1 MSTPRRGD
9 LLIPSLLVIF
19 DALAIEAAFV
29 LAYWL
34 RFQTAVFAPFGFQET
49 GSPPFSGYLT
59 GSLFVIAAW
68 VVLFNA
74 RKMYGARRN
83 VNLSDELINV
93 VKVVSLGMLI
103 VMSAAFFYRDLSY
116 SRVVFGLLWVFASSG
131 IFFGRALV
139 RALERRLYRRG
150 RHLQRA
156 IIVGNDDLAEQ
167 VYTRLHHHPSFGFQ
181 IAGYFSD
188 APADTSRRLSHST
201 YLGTVAETPGYIRAH
216 GIDLAFIALRSS
228 DHPRL
233 FDLISE
239 CEGMNIEFMMVP
251 DLLDVL
257 TSQVRVRDL
266 EGIPFLRL
274 KGIPL
279 TTWGRIT
286 KRVFDVA
293 VSLVILV
300 TLSPLLLLVALA
312 VRLDSRGP
320 ILFRQ
325 KRVGIDGRE
334 FTMYKFRSMV
344 LGAEQF
350 DEEAGL
356 GIRNDPRR
364 TPVGRFTRRFS
375 LDELPQF
382 WNVLRGDM
390 SLVGPRPE
398 RAHVV
403 RGLVGTV
410 PKYLDRHRVKTGLT
424 GWAQVNGLRGD
435 TSIEERTKYDIYYV
449 ENWSLGFD
457 IKILLRTVRAA
468 LFAPEP
474 NIQ

>member
-1 MSTPRRGD
+1 MSTPRHGD
-9 LLIPSLLVIF
+9 LLIPSLLVLC
-19 DALAIEAAFV
+19 DALAIEAAFL

-34 RFQTAVFAPFGFQET
+34 RFRTVFFAPFGFQEM

-59 GSLFVIAAW
+59 GSLVVVVAW
-68 VVLFNA
+68 IVLFNA

-83 VNLSDELINV
+83 VNISDELINV

-103 VMSAAFFYRDLSY
+103 VMSAAFFYRDFSY
-116 SRVVFGLLWVFASSG
+116 SRVVFGLVWGFASSG
-131 IFFGRALV
+131 IFLGRALV
-139 RALERRLYRRG
+139 RALERRLYRHG
-150 RHLQRA
+150 RHLQQA
-156 IIVGNDDLAEQ
+156 IIVGNEDLAEQ
-167 VYTRLHHHPSFGFQ
+167 VYTRLHRHPSFGFQ
-181 IAGYFSD
+181 IVGYFAD
-188 APADTSRRLSHST
+188 APADTSRRLSQAA
-201 YLGTVAETPGYIRAH
+201 YLGTVAGTPGYIRSQ

-293 VSLVILV
+293 VSTIILV
-300 TLSPLLLLVALA
+300 TLSPLLLLIEVA

-320 ILFRQ
+320 IIFRQ

-344 LGAEQF
+344 VGSEQY
-350 DEEAGL
+350 DREAGL
-356 GIRNDPRR
+356 GIRDDPRR
-364 TPVGRFTRRFS
+364 TQVGRFIRRFS

-403 RGLVGTV
+403 RGFIGTV

-424 GWAQVNGLRGD
+424 GWAQVNGHRGD
-435 TSIEERTKYDIYYV
+435 TSIEERTKYDLYYI

-457 IKILLRTVRAA
+457 IRILLRTVRAA
-468 LFAPEP
+468 LFVTEP
-474 NIQ
+474 HLQ

>member
-1 MSTPRRGD
+1 MSTSKSGD
-9 LLIPSLLVIF
+9 LLIPSLLVIC
-19 DALAIEAAFV
+19 DALAIETAFL

-34 RFQTAVFAPFGFQET
+34 RFQTEVFAPFGFLEAE
-49 GSPPFSGYLT
+49 SPPLRGYFI

-68 VVLFNA
+68 ILLFNG
-74 RKMYGARRN
+74 RKMYAVRRN

-93 VKVVSLGMLI
+93 VKVVSMGMLI
-103 VMSAAFFYRDLSY
+103 VMSATFFYRDFSY
-116 SRVVFGLLWVFASSG
+116 SRIVFGLVWGFASTG
-131 IFFGRALV
+131 IFLGRALV
-139 RALERRLYRRG
+139 RALEQRLYRRG
-150 RHLQRA
+150 RHLQQA
-156 IIVGNDDLAEQ
+156 IIVGSDDLAEQ
-167 VYTRLHHHPSFGFQ
+167 VYARLHRHPSFGFQ
-181 IAGYFSD
+181 IVGYFAA
-188 APADTSRRLSHST
+188 APADASRQLSQAQ
-201 YLGTVAETPGYIRAH
+201 YLGTVDDTPDYIRAH

-251 DLLDVL
+251 DLLDIL

-286 KRVFDVA
+286 KRGFDVA
-293 VSLVILV
+293 VSVIILAA
-300 TLSPLLLLVALA
+300 SFPLLLLIALA

-320 ILFRQ
+320 VLFRQ
-325 KRVGIDGRE
+325 KRVGLDGRE

-344 LGAEQF
+344 AGAERS
-350 DEEAGL
+350 DREAGL

-364 TPVGRFTRRFS
+364 TRVGRFIRRVS

-398 RAHVV
+398 RAHVI

-435 TSIEERTKYDIYYV
+435 TSIEERTKYDLYYI

-457 IKILLRTVRAA
+457 IRILLRTVRAA
-468 LFAPEP
+468 LFATEP
-474 NIQ
+474 IRQ